1 MIIST
6 IHTLIPTNLQTV
18 WNTVTSFNDYGWR
31 SDLKNIEV
39 HSSSS
44 FTEYTNSNVPTLFTI
59 TLFKPFCRYEFDMK
73 NENFIGHWTGV
84 FRETANGTEIIFT
97 ETITIKKWW
106 LRPFAKI
113 YIKKQQ
119 RRYIADLKKQ
129 CLK

>member
-18 WNTVTSFNDYGWR
+18 WNTVTSLNDYGWR

-119 RRYIADLKKQ
+119 HRYIADLKKQ